1 MSQNGGSS
9 VYVMKSME
17 IERFNIEFVSLR
29 QELLA
34 YAITLAGD
42 NDLAEDLVQETLLKL
57 WSQRERLA
65 KHPQPK
71 ALAMSI
77 LKNQLHDEWR
87 RKQAQP
93 LPTADVQTV
102 EDNTVELTDEVAL
115 IAHIVDTLPPLQRQ
129 IFKMKE
135 LEGYDQQEI
144 MAITGCSPESLRQ
157 NLSRARRHI
166 RQAYI
171 RLTAAH
177 IGQQMQ
183 NP

>member
-1 MSQNGGSS
+1 
-9 VYVMKSME
+9 MKSMK

-29 QELLA
+29 QDLLA
-34 YAITLAGD
+34 YAISLAGD
-42 NDLAEDLVQETLLKL
+42 SDLAEDLVQETLLKL

-77 LKNQLHDEWR
+77 LKNQLRDEWR
-87 RKQAQP
+87 HRQLQLTPTDREQA
-93 LPTADVQTV
+93 V
-102 EDNTVELTDEVAL
+102 ENNTVELTDEVAL

-129 IFKMKE
+129 IFSMKE
-135 LEGYDQQEI
+135 MEGYDQQEI

-166 RQAYI
+166 RQEYL

-177 IGQQMQ
+177 IG
-183 NP
+183 